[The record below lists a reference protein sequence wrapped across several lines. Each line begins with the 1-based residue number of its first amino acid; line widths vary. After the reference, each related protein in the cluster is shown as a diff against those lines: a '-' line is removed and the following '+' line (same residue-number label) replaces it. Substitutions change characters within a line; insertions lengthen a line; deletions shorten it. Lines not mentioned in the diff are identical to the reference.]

1 LCKWSNI
8 LLPRSLKKSH
18 IYASLHRL
26 ASEFEALRRRRQ
38 CPSITTSQIS
48 CYICQLPRHASSSVS
63 TRSCTLE
70 AATVSSALLQD
81 AVAKPGVTAP
91 TRRHVHALELV
102 SRAQRYSTNQ
112 VSRDRSAHRKL
123 VCSSA
128 LHVEI
133 CTRAV
138 PICKP
143 DLAKVTRA
151 QHCAVLEQCVH
162 SRLPPSDSPPTR
174 PLQRYMY
181 A

>member
-1 LCKWSNI
+1 MHLCIGSRLSSRPYCVGVN
-8 LLPRSLKKSH
+8 PHPSRPRRSLATFSNPRATH
-18 IYASLHRL
+18 PPPFRRDH
-26 ASEFEALRRRRQ
+26 AL
-38 CPSITTSQIS
+38 
-48 CYICQLPRHASSSVS
+48 
-63 TRSCTLE
+63 LE

-81 AVAKPGVTAP
+81 AVAMPGVTAP
-91 TRRHVHALELV
+91 TRRHVHALKLV

-123 VCSSA
+123 LCSSA
-128 LHVEI
+128 LHVDI

-143 DLAKVTRA
+143 DRAKVTRP